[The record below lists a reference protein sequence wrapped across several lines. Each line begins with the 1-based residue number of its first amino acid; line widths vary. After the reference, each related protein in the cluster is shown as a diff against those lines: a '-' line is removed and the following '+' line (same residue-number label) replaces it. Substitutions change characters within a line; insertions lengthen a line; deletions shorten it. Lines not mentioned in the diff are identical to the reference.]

1 MGAPQGAG
9 RARSGRKAMT
19 ARRHVLLLTGRPGV
33 GKTTV
38 IRSVAEGLAGHRLG
52 GFYTEEIRAGRA
64 RQGFRLVTFD
74 GRRAVM
80 AHVDRGGKPRV
91 GRYGVDVS
99 VIDGMAAD
107 ALAVSD
113 AVDAYL
119 VDEIGKMECLS
130 SGFVAAVRALL
141 DSDRPVVATIGER
154 GGGLIAEVKR
164 RADVELWQIT
174 PGNRDAMPARVLA
187 WLERTWGP
195 GAGR

>member
-9 RARSGRKAMT
+9 PVRSGREAVS

-38 IRSVAEGLAGHRLG
+38 VRAVARALAGRRLG

-64 RQGFRLVTFD
+64 RRGFRLVTFD

-80 AHVDRGGKPRV
+80 AHVDRRGEPRV
-91 GRYGVDVS
+91 GRYGVDVG

-113 AVDAYL
+113 AVDVYL

-130 SGFVAAVRALL
+130 PRFVAAVRALL
-141 DSDRPVVATIGER
+141 DSDRPVVATVGER

-164 RADVELWQIT
+164 RADVEVWEIT
-174 PGNRDAMPARVLA
+174 PQSRDAMPARVLA
-187 WLERTWGP
+187 RLEETRGTR
-195 GAGR
+195 ARE

>member
-1 MGAPQGAG
+1 V
-9 RARSGRKAMT
+9 T

-38 IRSVAEGLAGHRLG
+38 IRAVAEGLAGHRLG
-52 GFYTEEIRAGRA
+52 GFYTEEIRTGRA

-74 GRRAVM
+74 GRRAVV

-91 GRYGVDVS
+91 GRYGVDVG

-107 ALAVSD
+107 ALAVRD

-141 DSDRPVVATIGER
+141 DSDRPVVAAIGER

-164 RADVELWQIT
+164 RADTELWQIT
-174 PGNRDAMPARVLA
+174 PGNRDGMPARVLA
-187 WLERTWGP
+187 WLEKVRETHG
-195 GAGR
+195 GR